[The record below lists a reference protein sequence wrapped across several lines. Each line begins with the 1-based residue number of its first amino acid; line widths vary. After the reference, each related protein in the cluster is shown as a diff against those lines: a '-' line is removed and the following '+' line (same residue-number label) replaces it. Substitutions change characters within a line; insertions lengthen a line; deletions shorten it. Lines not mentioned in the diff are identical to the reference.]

1 MQDGTRVAVIV
12 VASGAAV
19 AWWRLARGLAGLHPF
34 PCLLGFVAV
43 MLVLACVAAAGA
55 VDPDRPKAVR
65 GWWTV
70 AAAGL
75 LLVTVAAAVQLPSAF
90 LFDAL
95 AESDPVPPS
104 RR

>member
-19 AWWRLARGLAGLHPF
+19 AWWRLARGLAHLHPF
-34 PCLLGFVAV
+34 TCLLGFVLV
-43 MLVLACVAAAGA
+43 MLVLSCVAAAGA
-55 VDPDRPKAVR
+55 VGATRPKVVR

-70 AAAGL
+70 ASAGL
-75 LLVTVAAAVQLPSAF
+75 LLAAVAGAVQLPSVF
-90 LFDAL
+90 LFDAV
-95 AESDPVPPS
+95 ADSEPVPAS